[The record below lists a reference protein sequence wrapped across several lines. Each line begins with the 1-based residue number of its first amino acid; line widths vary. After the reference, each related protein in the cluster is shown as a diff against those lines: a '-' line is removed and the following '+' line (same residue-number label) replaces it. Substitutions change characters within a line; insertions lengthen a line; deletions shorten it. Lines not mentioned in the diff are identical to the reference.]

1 MDQNT
6 QQKIEGNMIEI
17 KQHRL
22 TTPYSWALFRNG
34 QVIISGLTLEQAIRE
49 KEKIC
54 RENAIIET

>member
-1 MDQNT
+1 
-6 QQKIEGNMIEI
+6 MIEI